1 MVCRILKQMN
11 KEKVVEIVPRRTEKE
26 KASMQEQ
33 PLLRLSSTYI
43 KKAKDI
49 VPKAGDRGQWRA
61 RSYYFKD
68 ILMAWFGDIKSGT
81 VWVSG

>member
-1 MVCRILKQMN
+1 ME
-11 KEKVVEIVPRRTEKE
+11 KEGVVEVTPRRTEEE
-26 KASMQEQ
+26 KASMREL

-43 KKAKDI
+43 QKARDI
-49 VPKAGDRGQWRA
+49 VPKAADRGQWRA

-81 VWVSG
+81 EWVRGV